1 MACFLVPGSE
11 GIITTILAKVI
22 GKERAERLKLRW
34 LNTLLWGGTILL
46 ALEHIWH
53 GEVVPWPPFLTAMKN
68 PADTAA
74 MYHEMATNGVAMALT
89 VTFIWVVMLYVSRVT
104 AKNITKSPAEARV

>member
-1 MACFLVPGSE
+1 
-11 GIITTILAKVI
+11 
-22 GKERAERLKLRW
+22 
-34 LNTLLWGGTILL
+34 
-46 ALEHIWH
+46 
-53 GEVVPWPPFLTAMKN
+53 MKN

-104 AKNITKSPAEARV
+104 AKNITKSPAKARV